1 VDYEWDP
8 AKSRVN
14 LSKHGVHLA
23 DAAGALQDELALTI
37 RDPDGDEE
45 ERWVTL
51 GLDSVGRFLVVVWTL
66 RGNTVRI
73 ISARKATARERR
85 LYEKSDET

>member
-1 VDYEWDP
+1 MDYEWDP
-8 AKSRVN
+8 VKSRIN

-23 DAAGALQDELALTI
+23 DAAGALEDELALTI
-37 RDPDGDEE
+37 RDPDCDEE

-66 RGNTVRI
+66 RDDWVRI